1 MASRFESKFMIYGY
15 KESILMPPSLL
26 SADIL
31 FVLIIFKSNG
41 SLDVES
47 VLRIQLVKHGNV

>member
-1 MASRFESKFMIYGY
+1 MIIESKLMIYGY

-41 SLDVES
+41 FLDVES